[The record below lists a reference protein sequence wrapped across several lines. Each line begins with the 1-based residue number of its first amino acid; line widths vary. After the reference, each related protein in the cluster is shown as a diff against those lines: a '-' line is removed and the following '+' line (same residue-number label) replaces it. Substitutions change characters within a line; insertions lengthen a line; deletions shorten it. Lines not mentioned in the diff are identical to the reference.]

1 MNDTY
6 LEHHGI
12 LGMHWGVRRK
22 NSATSST
29 TVKDQSSNESTNK
42 DRKSSKAGQSSK
54 TMTDEE
60 LRSIINRLQ
69 MEKQYRELTAAEIRS
84 GKARVKNILETL
96 NTVSSLTSAGVKIYE
111 NINKASEISKRKQ
124 AKK

>member
-1 MNDTY
+1 MYDTY